1 MFYCSQ
7 LLSLSIP
14 CAPHLGEIQTG
25 SALSFDTSGR
35 FKPERSHPQPA
46 LPTNHSETPTQPPS
60 LALPRYFWTSLGG
73 LPCPPQNLITIDL
86 LTPCWMCVASSAS
99 TFISCFAHS
108 WPHATQTLCSAF
120 YTCFPFYCQG
130 NWEIWELTMGF
141 PGRQWLGLSTFIAVA
156 QVQSL
161 VGELNPPSDQAPH
174 PAPPSL
180 QIKNWLKVPQYAVGL
195 GLTLEPMLV
204 TKTVFC

>member
-14 CAPHLGEIQTG
+14 CAPHLEEIQTG

-60 LALPRYFWTSLGG
+60 LALPRYFWTSSGG

-86 LTPCWMCVASSAS
+86 LAPCWDVCGIISLNIYIMFCPQLATRNTDTLLCILHVLPILLSGKLRNMRADYGIPWQAVVRTQYLHCCGPGSILGWGTKPPKSPGVPPPAS
-99 TFISCFAHS
+99 
-108 WPHATQTLCSAF
+108 
-120 YTCFPFYCQG
+120 
-130 NWEIWELTMGF
+130 
-141 PGRQWLGLSTFIAVA
+141 
-156 QVQSL
+156 
-161 VGELNPPSDQAPH
+161 
-174 PAPPSL
+174 
-180 QIKNWLKVPQYAVGL
+180 K
-195 GLTLEPMLV
+195 
-204 TKTVFC
+204 